1 MDTLEKQK
9 VVVIQSDCVCVE
21 EDGTPY
27 EECFG
32 CWDDSLERLAELK
45 SEWAQRI
52 GGKSFDQVIV
62 EAKAMGFFKESGRG
76 VIDFDT
82 LHKATTLR
90 GDFRI
95 VFTLE
100 DNNLTALR
108 YSHDE
113 PTGGGRFT
121 FLPFYED
128 ED

>member
-1 MDTLEKQK
+1 MDTLEKKK
-9 VVVIQSDCVCVE
+9 VVTIQSDCVCVDENE
-21 EDGTPY
+21 ESYD
-27 EECFG
+27 ECFG
-32 CWDDSLERLAELK
+32 CWDDSLERLADLK
-45 SEWAQRI
+45 TEWANRI
-52 GGKSFDQVIV
+52 GGKSFDKVIV
-62 EAKAMGFFKESGRG
+62 EAKNMGYFKESGRG

-100 DNNLTALR
+100 DNKLTALR

-113 PTGGGRFT
+113 PVGGGQFT
-121 FLPFYED
+121 FSPLYED